1 MARRADGDGAPPAH
15 NDRFKLKD
23 FKGEKGDSAASWLRK
38 FIKIAARQGWNDE
51 RKCEML
57 DLHLDGAADTWFS
70 ALPEDKQNNWAQLE
84 EAFREQFIAYEP
96 PMVTQSRFSNRVWE
110 VASESLDDYVDNLK
124 SYAARLN
131 ATAEQLMIKFVQGL
145 PSDYQNFVL
154 STDTHALQTYVT
166 RAKLYHARRQI
177 DPNSSN
183 FGRPNVVAMVEQLT
197 DSISS
202 LQVEVNAIRSRGRY
216 NDRRHSGS
224 RERGSDRNSERS
236 PARSYYRNR
245 SRSFERRRDKSPNR
259 NWQASERNGRQN
271 SPDSRESRR
280 GSRGRFDSS
289 RRDSRSDSRDRKVR
303 FRQDAGKIRSFKCG
317 EVGHFQKGCAMGDD
331 DLN

>member
-1 MARRADGDGAPPAH
+1 MARGADGDGAPPAH

-23 FKGEKGDSAASWLRK
+23 FKGDKGM
-38 FIKIAARQGWNDE
+38 

-70 ALPEDKQNNWAQLE
+70 ALPEDKQNNWAQFE

-110 VASESLDDYVDNLK
+110 VASESLDYVDNLK

-131 ATAEQLMIKFVQGL
+131 ATDEQLMIKFVQGL

-216 NDRRHSGS
+216 NDHRHSGS
-224 RERGSDRNSERS
+224 RVM
-236 PARSYYRNR
+236 
-245 SRSFERRRDKSPNR
+245 FE
-259 NWQASERNGRQN
+259 
-271 SPDSRESRR
+271 
-280 GSRGRFDSS
+280 
-289 RRDSRSDSRDRKVR
+289 
-303 FRQDAGKIRSFKCG
+303 
-317 EVGHFQKGCAMGDD
+317 
-331 DLN
+331 